1 MSLQENRRS
10 MGIMETIRRAILT
23 DRIRKGREGKGR
35 KARMEWNHL
44 HFMEKW
50 GELGAGEG
58 GRAGANEMKK
68 FPVRE
73 CVWDRKKT
81 NTTLMDGGT
90 LPPPRDDLEET
101 KTFY

>member
-1 MSLQENRRS
+1 
-10 MGIMETIRRAILT
+10 
-23 DRIRKGREGKGR
+23 
-35 KARMEWNHL
+35 
-44 HFMEKW
+44 MEKW

-73 CVWDRKKT
+73 CVWDRKKKT
-81 NTTLMDGGT
+81 NTTLMDGGRSV
-90 LPPPRDDLEET
+90 PQRDDLEET